1 MVNAGGSESP
11 GKTGAAALR
20 IVFCGTPQ
28 FAVPALQYLHS
39 LPEFEIAAVITQ
51 PDRPRGRGQEIS
63 FSPVKDAALAAGIPV
78 YQPEKI
84 RAAEAREFLQKIAP
98 DAVVIIAYGQIIPEE
113 LLRIPRLGWINLHAS
128 LLPKYRGAAPINRS
142 ILNGDS
148 RTGLTTMRIDAGMDT
163 GEMLL
168 QQELEIGAEET
179 APELAA
185 RMAEAGKTLMA
196 ETLRGLREGR
206 ITPRPQDAGA
216 ATNAPLLRREEGRIR
231 WEMTAREIFNRMRS
245 LAPWPGAFTTFRGQI
260 CHVWGTPLS
269 EPAAPAGEVPG
280 RILGSGA
287 ELRIVCGGGTL
298 LQLAGVKLE
307 GRKRISPHEFASGMR
322 LSGSERF
329 GE

>member
-1 MVNAGGSESP
+1 MNAGGSQSP

-28 FAVPALQYLHS
+28 FAVPALQHLHS
-39 LPEFEIAAVITQ
+39 LSEFEIAAVITQ

-63 FSPVKDAALAAGIPV
+63 FSPVKEAALAAGLPV
-78 YQPEKI
+78 FQPEKI
-84 RAAEAREFLQKIAP
+84 RAPEAREFLQKIAP
-98 DAVVIIAYGQIIPEE
+98 DAIVIIAYGQIIPEE

-128 LLPKYRGAAPINRS
+128 LLPKYRGAAPINRA
-142 ILNGDS
+142 ILNGDA

-179 APELAA
+179 APELGA

-216 ATNAPLLRREEGRIR
+216 ATSAPLLRREEGRIR
-231 WEMTAREIFNRMRS
+231 WEQSAKEIFNRMRG
-245 LAPWPGAFTTFRGQI
+245 LTPWPGAFTTFRGQL
-260 CHVWGTPLS
+260 CHVWG
-269 EPAAPAGEVPG
+269 EPVSDASAPSAEVPG
-280 RILGSGA
+280 QILGSA
-287 ELRIVCGGGTL
+287 ADLRVVCGGGTL
-298 LQLAGVKLE
+298 LRLAGVKLE
-307 GRKRISPHEFASGMR
+307 GRKRISPQEFASGMR
-322 LSGSERF
+322 LAGGEKF

>member
-1 MVNAGGSESP
+1 MSAGRSESP
-11 GKTGAAALR
+11 GQAGSGPLR

-63 FSPVKDAALAAGIPV
+63 FSPVKEATLAAGIPV

-84 RAAEAREFLQKIAP
+84 RAAEAREFLEKIAP
-98 DAVVIIAYGQIIPEE
+98 DAVVIIAYGQIIPED
-113 LLRIPRLGWINLHAS
+113 LLGIPRLGWINLHAS

-142 ILNGDS
+142 ILNGET

-168 QQELEIGAEET
+168 RQEMEIGAEES

-206 ITPRPQDAGA
+206 IVGRAQDAGA
-216 ATNAPLLRREEGRIR
+216 PTNAPMLRREEGRIR
-231 WEMTAREIFNRMRS
+231 WEMSAREIFNHIRG
-245 LAPWPGAFTTFRGQI
+245 LAPWPGAFTTFRGQV
-260 CHVWGTPLS
+260 CHLWGKPVS
-269 EPAAPAGEVPG
+269 DAAAPSGESPG

-287 ELRIVCGGGTL
+287 ELRVVCGGGTL
-298 LQLAGVKLE
+298 LQLSGVKLE
-307 GRKRISPHEFASGMR
+307 GRKRISPREFASGMR
-322 LSGSERF
+322 LAGGEKF